1 MFYDAIENRHG
12 LSHDPFKALIAPR
25 PIGWISSVGADG
37 AVNLAPYSFF
47 NAVSENPHIL
57 MFSSTGRKD
66 SLTNVEET
74 GEFVWNLATYALR
87 DKMNMTSAP
96 APRNVNEFELAG
108 LTQAPCRLV
117 SPPRVAE
124 TPVSLECKHLRTIDL
139 ADLDGVP
146 VDRHMVLGQVVG
158 VHIDDAF
165 IHDGL
170 VDTAALKPIARLGY
184 KDYSVVEEVFQLT
197 RPKAAAL
204 TG

>member
-1 MFYDAIENRHG
+1 MFYDAIRNDHG
-12 LSHDPFKALIAPR
+12 LPHDPFKALIAPR
-25 PIGWISSVGADG
+25 PIGWVSTLAADG
-37 AVNLAPYSFF
+37 RVNLAPYSFF
-47 NAVSENPHIL
+47 NAVSEKPHIL

-66 SLTNVEET
+66 SASNIEET

-96 APRNVNEFELAG
+96 VPRGVNEFELAG

-117 SPPRVAE
+117 SPPRVGESPAA
-124 TPVSLECKHLRTIDL
+124 LECKHLQTIHLKDL
-139 ADLDGVP
+139 NGVP

-158 VHIDDAF
+158 VHIDDAY

-170 VDTAALKPIARLGY
+170 VDTARLRPLARLGY
-184 KDYSVVEEVFQLT
+184 KDYAVVDETFQLT
-197 RPKAAAL
+197 RPKAAAQ